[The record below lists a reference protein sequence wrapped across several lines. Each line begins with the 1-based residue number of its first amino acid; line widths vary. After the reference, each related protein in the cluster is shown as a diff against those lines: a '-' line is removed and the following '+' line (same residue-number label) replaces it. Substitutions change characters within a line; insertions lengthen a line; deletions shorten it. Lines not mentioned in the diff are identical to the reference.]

1 MITEFSL
8 FDLMRLIGNPDVSK
22 GEIQDLFAMYGCPPD
37 PPEGDTLR
45 IEVFP
50 NRPDMLMVEGAARA
64 LKGILGIE
72 KGLRVF
78 SPSPAVNFVKIDPS
92 VKAVRPNSSFA
103 IIRNVVLD
111 EQTVASIMQIQEKL
125 HQTHGRKRR
134 KVAIGIHDL
143 DKIKFPITYSA
154 VEPDKVSFIPLEG
167 EFALT
172 CRQILERHPK
182 GKEYAHLLE
191 GAKYYPLI
199 FDSNGTVLS
208 MPPIINGNATRVTPH
223 TRNLLIDVTGTD
235 EEAVEKACTI
245 IASGLSERGATI
257 ELVHTGEKVT
267 PILSPSKMK
276 FSAGYCRRLLGE
288 DLSNSEIVEALLR
301 MRFLAEEID
310 SDTIEV
316 TVPAYRTDIL
326 HQFDLVEETAI
337 GHGYGNFEP
346 IIPSLPTIG
355 REHPV
360 IMKSNKAKDVM
371 IGLGYQEVYTF
382 AMTSPGKLFSK
393 MNEAGRE
400 IASVSNPKTED
411 FTILRDELIPS
422 LIALLEINKH
432 NTYPQKIFEAG
443 DVVVL
448 DSGADVFCRTER
460 RIAAAFSG
468 GTFEATKG
476 HFVYLL
482 KQLGVENPE
491 FVPSERSSFLPG
503 RQACV
508 VSGGREIGII
518 GELHPRALINHG
530 IDTPTVCF
538 EATI

>member
-8 FDLMRLIGNPDVSK
+8 FDLMRLMGNPDVSK

-78 SPSPAVNFVKIDPS
+78 SPAPAVNFVKIDPA
-92 VKAVRPNSSFA
+92 VKTVRPHSSFA
-103 IIRNVVLD
+103 IVRNIVLD

-143 DKIKFPITYSA
+143 DKIRFPITYSA
-154 VEPDKVSFIPLEG
+154 VEPDKVSFVPLEG

-191 GAKYYPLI
+191 GARLYPLI
-199 FDSNGTVLS
+199 FDSEGTVLS
-208 MPPIINGNATRVTPH
+208 MPPIINGNATRVTPN

-235 EEAVEKACTI
+235 EDAVEKACTI

-257 ELVHTGEKVT
+257 ELVHTGDKVT
-267 PILSPSKMK
+267 PTLSPSKMK

-310 SDTIEV
+310 SETIEV

-326 HQFDLVEETAI
+326 HQFDLVEDTAI

-346 IIPSLPTIG
+346 SIPSLPTIG
-355 REHPV
+355 REHPA
-360 IMKSNKAKDVM
+360 IMKSNKAKDAL
-371 IGLGYQEVYTF
+371 IGLGYQEAYTF

-393 MNEAGRE
+393 MNEPERE
-400 IASVSNPKTED
+400 IAAVSNPKTED
-411 FTILRDELIPS
+411 FTILRDELMPS
-422 LIALLEINKH
+422 LIAILEINKH

-448 DSGADVFCRTER
+448 DSEADVNCLTER
-460 RIAAAFSG
+460 RIAAVFSG
-468 GTFEATKG
+468 GTFEAMKG

-482 KQLGVENPE
+482 RQLGIDNPE
-491 FVPSERSSFLPG
+491 FVPSERSTFLPG
-503 RQACV
+503 RQAYV

-518 GELHPRALINHG
+518 GELHPQALLNHG
-530 IDTPTVCF
+530 IDTPTVGF
-538 EATI
+538 ETTF

>member
-8 FDLMRLIGNPDVSK
+8 FDLMRLMGNPDVSK

-78 SPSPAVNFVKIDPS
+78 SPAPAVNFVKIDPA
-92 VKAVRPNSSFA
+92 VKAVRPHSSFA

-191 GAKYYPLI
+191 GAKHYPLI
-199 FDSNGTVLS
+199 FDSNGNVLS
-208 MPPIINGNATRVTPH
+208 MPPIINGNATRVTPS

-267 PILSPSKMK
+267 PTLSPSKMK
-276 FSAGYCRRLLGE
+276 FSAGYCRRILGE
-288 DLSNSEIVEALLR
+288 DLSNSEIIEALLR
-301 MRFLAEEID
+301 MRFLAEEVD

-326 HQFDLVEETAI
+326 HQFDLVEDTAI

-360 IMKSNKAKDVM
+360 IMKSNKAKDVL
-371 IGLGYQEVYTF
+371 IGLGYQEAYTF

-393 MNEAGRE
+393 MNEAERE

-411 FTILRDELIPS
+411 FTILRDELMPS
-422 LIALLEINKH
+422 LIAILEINKH

-443 DVVVL
+443 DVVAL
-448 DSGADVFCRTER
+448 DSEADVFCRTER

-468 GTFEATKG
+468 GTFEAMKG

-482 KQLGVENPE
+482 GQLGVENPE

-503 RQACV
+503 RQAYV

-518 GELHPRALINHG
+518 GELHPEALINHG

-538 EATI
+538 ETTF